1 MRGETLLVAK
11 ARADRGTIHNVPVL
25 MLVAAVVILAGVV
38 VVASGRGG
46 EIAPEYPDYP
56 PIDLGPVTA
65 ADVALLRPPSAAWGY
80 NMRVTD
86 EALETI
92 ARAVTE
98 RDIKI
103 AELQQQ
109 VDDLRGEPPQQRER
123 PSGAW
128 PAVADA
134 GNEGA
139 EGVEEAEGAEGAE
152 EAEEAEGSEGAGPA
166 RSEWP
171 FADRSA
177 LLADPETTRPE
188 AFTARPGAG
197 SAEGTGQ
204 QPGDRDTTNGTGQ
217 HATGGPASAP
227 VWSGASRDDL
237 PHNTGEPTNP
247 DLPQQSP
254 VWAAAGQQHEAGPQ
268 QAGYGEGWA
277 SAAGPGPAGSSS
289 GPAEAS
295 RPGPPW
301 AKVTSPWDGPDDAGA
316 EPFVWDDS
324 HQTLVWGAEHQRAK
338 ASRLQEQDEA
348 AESGQHE
355 PETGQAT
362 AELGQATAGGG
373 PGRAR
378 RRPGHSGAGPARA
391 RDRPGHGGAGSGH
404 SGTGPGRA
412 PDRPGHSGAG
422 PARARDRP
430 GHGGV
435 GSGHSRAG
443 PGHSGTG
450 PARARDRPGHSGAG
464 SGHSGTGPGTS
475 PGPARPQRDRASA
488 SPGPARPR
496 RRRVRPQRSRARTP
510 RTPTTSGRWRTAS
523 RTVTD
528 GATTGPDGQPRCPWG
543 LSAPEYLAYHDD
555 EWGRPLHGD
564 QAIFERLCLEAFQS
578 GLSWLTILRKREN
591 FRAAFAG
598 FDIAAVAGF
607 GDDDVQR
614 LLADAG
620 IVRNRSKITAAIT
633 NARAALDVAGGLS
646 DLVWKYAGEP
656 TEPPRTLADVP
667 AQTPASKALSA
678 ELRRS
683 GFTFTGPVTAYA
695 TMQACGVVNDHLA
708 GCFCRER

>member
-109 VDDLRGEPPQQRER
+109 LDDLRGEPPQQRER

-139 EGVEEAEGAEGAE
+139 EGVEEAEGAEG
-152 EAEEAEGSEGAGPA
+152 SGPA
-166 RSEWP
+166 RSEGP

-197 SAEGTGQ
+197 TAEGTGQ

-217 HATGGPASAP
+217 HATRGPASAP
-227 VWSGASRDDL
+227 VWSGASQDDL

-362 AELGQATAGGG
+362 AELGQATAG
-373 PGRAR
+373 PGQDE
-378 RRPGHSGAGPARA
+378 PPTGPA
-391 RDRPGHGGAGSGH
+391 
-404 SGTGPGRA
+404 T
-412 PDRPGHSGAG
+412 
-422 PARARDRP
+422 
-430 GHGGV
+430 
-435 GSGHSRAG
+435 AG
-443 PGHSGTG
+443 PGQ
-450 PARARDRPGHSGAG
+450 RE
-464 SGHSGTGPGTS
+464 PGTS
-475 PGPARPQRDRASA
+475 QA
-488 SPGPARPR
+488 
-496 RRRVRPQRSRARTP
+496 
-510 RTPTTSGRWRTAS
+510 TAEPS
-523 RTVTD
+523 QD
-528 GATTGPDGQPRCPWG
+528 AAD
-543 LSAPEYLAYHDD
+543 SDD
-555 EWGRPLHGD
+555 ER
-564 QAIFERLCLEAFQS
+564 S
-578 GLSWLTILRKREN
+578 
-591 FRAAFAG
+591 
-598 FDIAAVAGF
+598 
-607 GDDDVQR
+607 
-614 LLADAG
+614 LAHSEQD
-620 IVRNRSKITAAIT
+620 R
-633 NARAALDVAGGLS
+633 D
-646 DLVWKYAGEP
+646 
-656 TEPPRTLADVP
+656 
-667 AQTPASKALSA
+667 
-678 ELRRS
+678 
-683 GFTFTGPVTAYA
+683 
-695 TMQACGVVNDHLA
+695 
-708 GCFCRER
+708 

>member
-1 MRGETLLVAK
+1 MRGETPLVAK
-11 ARADRGTIHNVPVL
+11 ARADRGTIHYVPVL
-25 MLVAAVVILAGVV
+25 MLVAALVILAGVV

-109 VDDLRGEPPQQRER
+109 LDDLRGEPPQQRER

-134 GNEGA
+134 GNE
-139 EGVEEAEGAEGAE
+139 EAEGAEGAE
-152 EAEEAEGSEGAGPA
+152 QTGPA

-171 FADRSA
+171 FADRGA

-188 AFTARPGAG
+188 AFTARPGVGNAEGAG
-197 SAEGTGQ
+197 QEPGDQDATCGTGQ
-204 QPGDRDTTNGTGQ
+204 PAAWGR
-217 HATGGPASAP
+217 PASAP
-227 VWSGASRDDL
+227 VWSGATRDDL

-254 VWAAAGQQHEAGPQ
+254 VWAAAGQQHEAGLR

-277 SAAGPGPAGSSS
+277 SAPGPAPAGSSS

-348 AESGQHE
+348 AESGQYEPETGQYAAQPGQDTAKAGQATAGPGQHAAETGQATAEPGQATAGPGQHE

-362 AELGQATAGGG
+362 AGPGQHEPETGQATAG
-373 PGRAR
+373 PGQHE
-378 RRPGHSGAGPARA
+378 PE
-391 RDRPGHGGAGSGH
+391 
-404 SGTGPGRA
+404 TG
-412 PDRPGHSGAG
+412 
-422 PARARDRP
+422 
-430 GHGGV
+430 
-435 GSGHSRAG
+435 
-443 PGHSGTG
+443 
-450 PARARDRPGHSGAG
+450 
-464 SGHSGTGPGTS
+464 
-475 PGPARPQRDRASA
+475 
-488 SPGPARPR
+488 
-496 RRRVRPQRSRARTP
+496 
-510 RTPTTSGRWRTAS
+510 
-523 RTVTD
+523 
-528 GATTGPDGQPRCPWG
+528 
-543 LSAPEYLAYHDD
+543 
-555 EWGRPLHGD
+555 
-564 QAIFERLCLEAFQS
+564 QA
-578 GLSWLTILRKREN
+578 
-591 FRAAFAG
+591 
-598 FDIAAVAGF
+598 
-607 GDDDVQR
+607 
-614 LLADAG
+614 
-620 IVRNRSKITAAIT
+620 TAAPGQHEPET
-633 NARAALDVAGGLS
+633 GQATAAPGQDAADS
-646 DLVWKYAGEP
+646 DGE
-656 TEPPRTLADVP
+656 RSLAHSEQD
-667 AQTPASKALSA
+667 
-678 ELRRS
+678 R
-683 GFTFTGPVTAYA
+683 
-695 TMQACGVVNDHLA
+695 D
-708 GCFCRER
+708 